1 MAETTSKA
9 AVVLAVQSS
18 AVVNQAHEHVN
29 ILEYMEHFRVYTDLR
44 NQGVTNAG

>member
-18 AVVNQAHEHVN
+18 AVVNHAHEHIN
-29 ILEYMEHFRVYTDLR
+29 IPEYMEQFRVYTDLG
-44 NQGVTNAG
+44 NQGATNAG